1 MNCATHSEIPAVAFC
16 RSCGKA
22 LCNECRREWQ
32 GVIYCESC
40 AATQQAT
47 PRPQAPPLAPGGRPA
62 SGPAPGEP
70 SPGLAFVLGFIP
82 GVGAIY
88 NGQYAKGV
96 LHVVVLG
103 LLISILSSGAS
114 GELQPLIGMFTGVWF
129 FYMAFEAYHTAK
141 KRLAGEPVD
150 EFSGLLRA
158 GRQAGNFPLGPLVLI
173 GLGVMF
179 LLNTLGYW
187 SLERIERF
195 WPVLLI
201 LAGVYMLYGRL
212 AARAAA
218 QDSLPPPNL
227 GHAGAA
233 GPPDDT
239 GRRE

>member
-1 MNCATHSEIPAVAFC
+1 MARRYLLRKLCGGATSHTAAAGAAAPAGGQADE
-16 RSCGKA
+16 R
-22 LCNECRREWQ
+22 
-32 GVIYCESC
+32 
-40 AATQQAT
+40 AAA
-47 PRPQAPPLAPGGRPA
+47 RG
-62 SGPAPGEP
+62 P
-70 SPGLAFVLGFIP
+70 SPGVAFVLGFIP

-114 GELQPLIGMFTGVWF
+114 GELHPLIGMFTAVWF

-141 KRLAGEPVD
+141 KRLAGEPVE

-158 GRQAGNFPLGPLVLI
+158 GRQGGRFPLGPLVLI
-173 GLGVMF
+173 GLGVIF

-201 LAGVYMLYGRL
+201 LAGVYMLYSRL
-212 AARAAA
+212 AGRSAAE
-218 QDSLPPPNL
+218 DSLPPPTL
-227 GHAGAA
+227 GHAGSHP
-233 GPPDDT
+233 GILDDAS
-239 GRRE
+239 RKE